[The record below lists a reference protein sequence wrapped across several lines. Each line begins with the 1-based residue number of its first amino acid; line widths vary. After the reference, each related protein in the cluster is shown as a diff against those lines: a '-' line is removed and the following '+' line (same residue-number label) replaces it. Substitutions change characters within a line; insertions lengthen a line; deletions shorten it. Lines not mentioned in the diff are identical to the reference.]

1 MNNEKKADSGGIDSA
16 GICLTG
22 NRVPD
27 TVHCFHRSQS
37 AFDPHSIV
45 WIYERKKEGMF
56 VGFFCGLLIDIFYG
70 SMIGFYALI
79 YMYIGFG
86 NGFLYKIFFDEDV
99 KVPMVLVAG
108 SDIAYGVL
116 VYGLQFMLRGRLD
129 FFSYLQHIILPE
141 MVYTVLLT
149 AVLYRPLYRLNR
161 WLTENEWEG
170 PKLP

>member
-27 TVHCFHRSQS
+27 TVHRFHRSQS

-45 WIYERKKEGMF
+45 WIYERKKRKELF

-79 YMYIGFG
+79 YMYMDLAMAFCIKS
-86 NGFLYKIFFDEDV
+86 FLMK
-99 KVPMVLVAG
+99 M
-108 SDIAYGVL
+108 
-116 VYGLQFMLRGRLD
+116 
-129 FFSYLQHIILPE
+129 
-141 MVYTVLLT
+141 
-149 AVLYRPLYRLNR
+149 
-161 WLTENEWEG
+161 
-170 PKLP
+170 